1 MYGARLIRN
10 GDKKM
15 TKFKEDE
22 IKQREDDLTA
32 VLDAKNL
39 TDLEERR
46 PEVVEKI
53 KALLEVG
60 RSPEMIGKVIRRD
73 NPQMWIES
81 KFAES
86 VARGLLSDSN

>member
-1 MYGARLIRN
+1 MP
-10 GDKKM
+10 
-15 TKFKEDE
+15 KFKKAE
-22 IKQREDDLTA
+22 IKRREDNLTA

-46 PEVVEKI
+46 PDVVEKI

-60 RSPEMIGKVIRRD
+60 HTVKMIGKVIRRD

-86 VARGLLSDSN
+86 VARGLLNDPN

>member
-1 MYGARLIRN
+1 MA
-10 GDKKM
+10 
-15 TKFKEDE
+15 KFKKAE
-22 IKQREDDLTA
+22 IKRREDNLTA
-32 VLDAKNL
+32 VLDTKNL

-46 PEVVEKI
+46 PDVVEKI

-60 RSPEMIGKVIRRD
+60 HSAQMIGKVIRRD

-86 VARGLLSDSN
+86 VARGLLNDPN

>member
-1 MYGARLIRN
+1 MA
-10 GDKKM
+10 
-15 TKFKEDE
+15 KFKKSE
-22 IKQREDDLTA
+22 IKRRENNLTV

-46 PEVVEKI
+46 PDVVEKI

-60 RSPEMIGKVIRRD
+60 HSVQMIGKVIRRD

-86 VARGLLSDSN
+86 VARGLLNDPN

>member
-1 MYGARLIRN
+1 MA
-10 GDKKM
+10 
-15 TKFKEDE
+15 KFKKAE
-22 IKQREDDLTA
+22 IKRREDDLTA

-46 PEVVEKI
+46 PDVVAKI
-53 KALLEVG
+53 RALLEVG
-60 RSPEMIGKVIRRD
+60 YDDKKIGKVIRRD

-86 VARGLLSDSN
+86 VARGLLLNDPN